1 VPNLF
6 SNLLALP
13 GRARLGNNVVFIFV
27 LPHPRP
33 PLPSNFEGFYEVLE
47 QLYPCS
53 VFGPNVFV

>member
-1 VPNLF
+1 VSNLF

-27 LPHPRP
+27 LHP
-33 PLPSNFEGFYEVLE
+33 PSNFEGFYEVLK